1 MRLTFLGLGS
11 IEPDDEHTAVRHA
24 VTVFPGTLE
33 GVSGD
38 LQGGL
43 RRDSLTRRPRADA
56 MFTGFVDATAMRKT
70 NRR

>member
-11 IEPDDEHTAVRHA
+11 IAPDDEHTAVRHA

-38 LQGGL
+38 LRGAL
-43 RRDSLTRRPRADA
+43 RIDSLTRRLRA
-56 MFTGFVDATAMRKT
+56 MFTAFDDAAAMRKT